1 MSEPTTHEVSK
12 DLARLRERMNTH
24 QAKYEGALDRFR
36 ADMDSF
42 RADMSKNESAF
53 ERLRTDM
60 ANKDTAFERLRTD
73 MANKDTAF
81 ERFRTD
87 MANKD
92 TASERLRTD
101 IEKFCADMAQRES
114 NRMQWLI
121 GIWIGGVLVT
131 IAVLG
136 ILIRLAI

>member
-1 MSEPTTHEVSK
+1 MSEPTIHEVSK
-12 DLARLRERMNTH
+12 DLTKLREQMSTH

-36 ADMDSF
+36 ADMESFRADMESF
-42 RADMSKNESAF
+42 RADMSKNEGAF
-53 ERLRTDM
+53 
-60 ANKDTAFERLRTD
+60 
-73 MANKDTAF
+73 
-81 ERFRTD
+81 
-87 MANKD
+87 
-92 TASERLRTD
+92 ERLRTD
-101 IEKFCADMAQRES
+101 IEKFRADMAQRES

>member
-1 MSEPTTHEVSK
+1 MSELTTHEVSK
-12 DLARLRERMNTH
+12 DLTKLREQMKTH

-60 ANKDTAFERLRTD
+60 AQKDTAL
-73 MANKDTAF
+73 
-81 ERFRTD
+81 ERFR
-87 MANKD
+87 
-92 TASERLRTD
+92 
-101 IEKFCADMAQRES
+101 ADMVQRES

-136 ILIRLAI
+136 ILIRLST